1 MTSGAGIGKYIT
13 DRLRL
18 RTVPHSHRLVP
29 DGRNLTYF
37 LSALAASSPLRILT
51 MPSRRTRDKD
61 RDDSGLYEYLP
72 DSFRQPD
79 VPRGKL
85 TEHVWKSQIFE
96 GTIRK
101 YWVYTPALYDGSKPA
116 SVMVWQ
122 DGGGAITDEGAY
134 RAPVVFDNLI
144 HKGEMPVT
152 VGIFIDPGHLGDEL
166 PEDKGLKNNR
176 SVEYDS
182 LGDTYARF
190 LIKEILPEVAKTHN
204 LTDDPE
210 QRAIAGA
217 SSGGICAFTVSW
229 ERPDSFRKVVSHIG
243 SFVNIRGGHVYPAI
257 IRKSERKPIRVFLQD
272 GKNDLNKEHGDWWL
286 SNLQM
291 ESALEFMEYD
301 YKFVGGEG
309 KHTGLH
315 GGTSLPETL
324 RWLWRNIR

>member
-1 MTSGAGIGKYIT
+1 
-13 DRLRL
+13 
-18 RTVPHSHRLVP
+18 
-29 DGRNLTYF
+29 
-37 LSALAASSPLRILT
+37 

-61 RDDSGLYEYLP
+61 RDDSGLYTYLP
-72 DSFRQPD
+72 DSFRQGG
-79 VPRGKL
+79 VPQGEL
-85 TEHVWKSQIFE
+85 TEHIGKSQIYP

-101 YWVYTPALYDGSKPA
+101 YWVYTPAQYDASQPA
-116 SVMVWQ
+116 CVMVVQ
-122 DGGGAITDEGAY
+122 DGGGAIKEDGAY
-134 RAPVVFDNLI
+134 RFPVVFDNLI

-152 VGIFIDPGHLGDEL
+152 VGIFIDPGHVGDEL
-166 PEDKGLKNNR
+166 PEQGQQKNNR

-190 LIKEILPEVAKTHN
+190 LLEEILPEVSRTHN

-210 QRAIAGA
+210 RRAICGS
-217 SSGGICAFTVSW
+217 SSGGICSFTVAW
-229 ERPDSFRKVVSHIG
+229 ERPDAFRKVVSHIG

-257 IRKSERKPIRVFLQD
+257 IRKTQPKPIRVFLQD
-272 GKNDLNKEHGDWWL
+272 GKNDLNKNHGDWWL

-315 GGTSLPETL
+315 GGTLLPETL
-324 RWLWRNIR
+324 RWLWRDVR